1 MKYLTKIGAL
11 GALAMAAAA
20 LVVSCGGGGGG
31 GGDAPAATAT
41 VIDTASVTKGIA
53 AVSAL
58 IPICSSPSAAQLAP
72 IQSNQAS
79 SKTVWL
85 AKKFA
90 LSQSPQRRIL
100 ALSSTKPADTLGSC
114 GGRMTYPDYSHANG
128 VTTATFAF
136 DNYCTVDT
144 NTSERLVL
152 NGSIA
157 LVDTGTPSASGPIR
171 SKLEA
176 SSPAGVTLTIQD
188 ATGRPLDAVL
198 ISFSN
203 FLYTVGVPGG
213 VPTSASPDRVTLGE
227 LRATTQAT
235 AQTPSKTYRATG
247 FSAETF
253 TTASGGQQ
261 LSASARGYRSNGEY
275 YDVATSVPLV
285 LDATGTPTAGA
296 VTFTGANGS
305 TAVATLVPGSV
316 LQATLTVN
324 GTPLAGMPACN

>member
-1 MKYLTKIGAL
+1 
-11 GALAMAAAA
+11 MAAAT
-20 LVVSCGGGGGG
+20 LVVSCGGG

-41 VIDTASVTKGIA
+41 TIDTASVTKGIA

-58 IPICSSPSAAQLAP
+58 IPICSSPSAARPTP
-72 IQSNQAS
+72 IQSNQATN
-79 SKTVWL
+79 KTMWL
-85 AKKFA
+85 AQKFA

-114 GGRMTYPDYSHANG
+114 GGRMTYPDYSHASG
-128 VTTATFAF
+128 VTTATLAF
-136 DNYCTVDT
+136 DNYCTVNI

-171 SKLEA
+171 SKIEA
-176 SSPAGVTLTIQD
+176 SSPAGVTIASQD
-188 ATGRPLDAVL
+188 ATGQPLDSAL
-198 ISFSN
+198 ISFSS

-213 VPTSASPDRVTLGE
+213 VPTSTSPDRFTLGE
-227 LRATTQAT
+227 LKATTQAT
-235 AQTPSKTYRATG
+235 AQSPGKTYRATG

-261 LSASARGYRSNGEY
+261 FSASGRGYRSNGEY

-296 VTFTGANGS
+296 VTFTGGNGS
-305 TAVATLVPGSV
+305 TAIATLMPGSV
-316 LQATLTVN
+316 LQATMTVN

>member
-1 MKYLTKIGAL
+1 MKHSMKIGAL
-11 GALAMAAAA
+11 GAIAVAATT
-20 LVVSCGGGGGG
+20 LVASCGSSD
-31 GGDAPAATAT
+31 DAPAATPT
-41 VIDTASVTKGIA
+41 TIDAASVTKGIA

-58 IPICSSPSAAQLAP
+58 IPICSSPGVAQLAP
-72 IQSNQAS
+72 TQSNQAS

-114 GGRMTYPDYSHANG
+114 GGRMTYPDYSHASG
-128 VTTATFAF
+128 VTTATLAF
-136 DNYCTVDT
+136 DNYCTVNI
-144 NTSERLVL
+144 NTSKRLVL

-171 SKLEA
+171 SKIEA
-176 SSPAGVTLTIQD
+176 SSPAGVTIASQD
-188 ATGRPLDAVL
+188 ATGQPLDSVL

-213 VPTSASPDRVTLGE
+213 VPTSTSPDRFTLGE
-227 LRATTQAT
+227 LKATTHAT

-261 LSASARGYRSNGEY
+261 FSASGQGYRSNGEY

-296 VTFTGANGS
+296 VTFTGGNGS
-305 TAVATLVPGSV
+305 TAIATLMPGSV
-316 LQATLTVN
+316 LQATMTVN